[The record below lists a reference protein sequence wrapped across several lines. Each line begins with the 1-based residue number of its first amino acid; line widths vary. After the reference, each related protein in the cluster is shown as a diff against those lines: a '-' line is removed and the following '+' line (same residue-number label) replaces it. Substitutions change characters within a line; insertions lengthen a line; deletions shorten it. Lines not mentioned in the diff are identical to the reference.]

1 MKGTFITI
9 EGTDGTGKS
18 TQIALLAEFL
28 RQKGLPVV
36 LTREPGGTPIG
47 EKIRQILLD
56 VENGDMTPSTEALL
70 YAASRAQHVS
80 QTIRPALEAG
90 AVVICDRFYDSSVV
104 YQAYGRGLGE
114 AMVQS
119 INQWALDG
127 LEPDCTLLFTLPP
140 KKALDRAS
148 NDHTSDRLEQE
159 GLSFQETVYEAYQ
172 ALAKAAPNRVVAVD
186 ASQSVEEVAKDVQQA
201 VWSRL
206 KR

>member
-140 KKALDRAS
+140 KRHWIGQARTIPRTDWNKKGCLFKRRS
-148 NDHTSDRLEQE
+148 MKPIRLWPR
-159 GLSFQETVYEAYQ
+159 LRPIAWW
-172 ALAKAAPNRVVAVD
+172 PWMRP
-186 ASQSVEEVAKDVQQA
+186 
-201 VWSRL
+201 SRW
-206 KR
+206 KRWQRTCSKPFGAG